1 MKISFN
7 PINIINYNHYRKN
20 IKKYSNIAP
29 LSFDTV
35 SFGSMKKEEFVGV
48 DYAAIRKFRAH
59 IEKFNSYDDFLAWEQ
74 EKIDEITKKSYP
86 ARRIQADSERKAMLN
101 EWFNYVTKENAT
113 YNKSHQLIILSA
125 IIKDLNP
132 NNDKLPPVLNRGALA
147 ECIDE
152 LDAKLKENPKYCFD
166 FNKMYSNKLQEF
178 YLDDNINTGET
189 ATKWVVIPSKAH
201 DSDNFEKN
209 IDKLKTLSHR
219 SWCTKS
225 RGAKTYLEQG
235 DFHIYLEN
243 GKPKLG
249 LAFNNQGMLYEIEGE
264 KNNRKI
270 PVKYLEILENYIK
283 ENNITTTKFAES
295 CLITSRK
302 VEQKTA
308 EIKDKLKQVLDSN
321 DSKAIFNMFGITVKE
336 DENGNLIISH
346 YCQPSF
352 DYSFDDLGIDENE
365 LLKKVIR
372 IEGNANFDYSSVK
385 KLENL
390 QSIGKD
396 ASFRRSDLESLGSLQ
411 YIGGSAKFEVSNL
424 KSLGML
430 QTIAKDADF
439 GYSKLEDLGM
449 LQSIGGSANFEKSV
463 IKSLGM
469 LETIGKDADFRY
481 SKLEDLGILQS
492 IGGSA
497 NFKNSIIQ
505 SLGILQTI
513 GKDADFGY
521 SKLEDLGMLQSIG
534 GSANFEKSTLE
545 DLGMLENIGGNA
557 YFKNSKLKTLEN
569 VSIIGADADFSNS
582 QITNLGSLRIV
593 KGNAKFSN
601 SPLTNLGNLEFIG
614 DAALFINSQVR
625 NLGKLR
631 QIEGDLHIDKNS
643 QIDFQNVAIKGDI
656 IKH

>member
-1 MKISFN
+1 MKISLN
-7 PINIINYNHYRKN
+7 PINIINYNNHYHKN

-29 LSFDTV
+29 LRFDIV

-86 ARRIQADSERKAMLN
+86 ARRIQADSERRVMLN
-101 EWFNYVTKENAT
+101 DWFNYVTKENAT

-147 ECIDE
+147 ECIDK

-178 YLDDNINTGET
+178 YLDDNVNTGET

-225 RGAKTYLEQG
+225 RGAKSYLEQG

-270 PVKYLEILENYIK
+270 PVKYLEILENYIE
-283 ENNITTTKFAES
+283 ENNITTTKIVES

-302 VEQKTA
+302 VKQKIQ
-308 EIKDKLKQVLDSN
+308 EIENKLQKVIGSN
-321 DSKAIFNMFGITVKE
+321 DPKAIFNMFGISAKE

-346 YCQPSF
+346 YCQPSL

-365 LLKKVIR
+365 LFKRVIR
-372 IEGNANFDYSSVK
+372 IEGNANFNYSSIK

-390 QSIGKD
+390 QSIGKN
-396 ASFRRSDLESLGSLQ
+396 ASFGRSDLESLGVLQ
-411 YIGGSAKFEVSNL
+411 YIGGSANFEISNL

-430 QTIAKDADF
+430 ETIGKDANF

-449 LQSIGGSANFEKSV
+449 LQSIGS
-463 IKSLGM
+463 
-469 LETIGKDADFRY
+469 
-481 SKLEDLGILQS
+481 
-492 IGGSA
+492 SA
-497 NFKNSIIQ
+497 NFKNST
-505 SLGILQTI
+505 LKIL
-513 GKDADFGY
+513 
-521 SKLEDLGMLQSIG
+521 L
-534 GSANFEKSTLE
+534 
-545 DLGMLENIGGNA
+545 
-557 YFKNSKLKTLEN
+557 
-569 VSIIGADADFSNS
+569 
-582 QITNLGSLRIV
+582 
-593 KGNAKFSN
+593 
-601 SPLTNLGNLEFIG
+601 
-614 DAALFINSQVR
+614 
-625 NLGKLR
+625 
-631 QIEGDLHIDKNS
+631 
-643 QIDFQNVAIKGDI
+643 
-656 IKH
+656 